1 LEKPRD
7 WHQFVNNTMDHST
20 TLHFGANSL
29 TFERPD
35 TMILV
40 TRGLV
45 DGASAG
51 QCMDQIVEWSK
62 SMPYLLV
69 VMNVEKV
76 TSFSSE
82 ARKVFTSNGHR
93 LPPRVLSLFGGSFKI
108 QVLLDLM
115 DRASW
120 LLGSRNRFTKHWPDE
135 KSARAWAN
143 EMRSVL
149 LAKVSG

>member
-1 LEKPRD
+1 MEKPRD
-7 WHQFVNNTMDHST
+7 WHQSVNNTMDPST
-20 TLHFGANSL
+20 TLHFGVNSL

-40 TRGLV
+40 TGGLV
-45 DGASAG
+45 DGATAS
-51 QCMDQIVEWSK
+51 QFMDQIVEWSK
-62 SMPYLLV
+62 SLPYILV

-76 TSFSSE
+76 SSISAD

-93 LPPRVLSLFGGSFKI
+93 LPPRVLSLFGGSFKT
-108 QVLLDLM
+108 QVVLDLM

-135 KSARAWAN
+135 KSARAWAA

-149 LAKVSG
+149 LAKVSA